1 MTFAEKGEEANHKRA
16 EIECKVQ
23 CLIRSSFVQEH
34 HISDDI
40 GLNSLSRTSCDT
52 IEHTR
57 SHEAAVCL
65 GFGSPDRTSK
75 ADQEGR
81 EIHGSPAE
89 GRAQR
94 DPIVY

>member
-1 MTFAEKGEEANHKRA
+1 MSMTIAEKDEEANHERA
-16 EIECKVQ
+16 EIECKVK
-23 CLIRSSFVQEH
+23 CLICSSFMQEH
-34 HISDDI
+34 HIGDDI

-57 SHEAAVCL
+57 PHEAAVCL
-65 GFGSPDRTSK
+65 GFGPPDGTSK

-89 GRAQR
+89 GCA
-94 DPIVY
+94 